1 MGAGSRQGTKTELCV
16 HLGPEPRGAT
26 DRLSRARLRRVL
38 LVGGAISPLFA
49 LLDLV
54 TIHDPATLRE
64 AIFVR
69 LLWGALIAGI
79 GLAIGKASDGGV
91 RALLCAAALVCVV
104 LLTVMATLAGG
115 SKSQYF
121 QFLIAMPMCVAVSL
135 PVETAVAVV
144 AGIGTL
150 ACGVGMMVIEGETPP
165 ETIFRWAMLCAMSG
179 FLAVFASRAYRRL
192 RDAERRSWLER
203 QADLKRL
210 SAIVAHEINNQL
222 GVLQNTVSLLSKQP
236 PEPSLLDL
244 QQETIDQMRLL
255 VTDFMDFG
263 TPTRGTP
270 GPVDLTELAHTYAH
284 ALSPHVDVKATPER
298 AVVEGDGTS
307 IGRAL
312 LNVLKNGV
320 EAGSPVEVTV
330 DASNGGVAVRVL
342 DRGPGVKREIASR
355 IGEPFFTTKTRG
367 TGLGLAI
374 VRRVMADHGGHFS
387 MYNRR
392 EGGVLAELWF
402 PRTHGPTLWGGV
414 RPLLSTWQSP
424 VPPSQPQTSP
434 PPLRSKP

>member
-1 MGAGSRQGTKTELCV
+1 MVAGSRQGAKTELCV
-16 HLGPEPRGAT
+16 HLGAEPRGST
-26 DRLSRARLRRVL
+26 DRLSRARIRRVL
-38 LVGGAISPLFA
+38 LVGAAMSPTFA
-49 LLDLV
+49 LLDFV
-54 TIHDPATLRE
+54 NIHDPAMLRV
-64 AIFVR
+64 AIGVR
-69 LLWGALIAGI
+69 VLWGALIAVI
-79 GLAIGKASDGGV
+79 ALAIPRASESAF
-91 RALLCAAALVCVV
+91 RALLSLAATVCVV
-104 LLTVMATLAGG
+104 LLTVMAALAGG

-121 QFLIAMPMCVAVSL
+121 QFLVAMPMCVAVCL
-135 PVETAVAVV
+135 PVETIVAVV

-150 ACGVGMMVIEGETPP
+150 ACGVGLMAFEGETSP
-165 ETIFRWAMLCAMSG
+165 IAMFRWAMLCAMSG
-179 FLAVFASRAYRRL
+179 FLAVFSSRAYGRL
-192 RDAERRSWLER
+192 RDAERKSWLER

-222 GVLQNTVSLLSKQP
+222 GVLQNTVSLLRKQP
-236 PEPSLLDL
+236 SELSLLAL

-255 VTDFMDFG
+255 VTDFLDFG
-263 TPTRGTP
+263 TPSRGAS
-270 GPVDLTELAHTYAH
+270 GQVDLIELAQTYAH
-284 ALSPHVDVKATPER
+284 ALSPHVDVKATSER
-298 AVVEGDGTS
+298 AVIEGDGTS

-330 DASNGGVAVRVL
+330 DGTSNGVTVQVH

-387 MYNRR
+387 LYNCR

-402 PRTHGPTLWGGV
+402 PREGLPKATV
-414 RPLLSTWQSP
+414 RNAGARNS
-424 VPPSQPQTSP
+424 
-434 PPLRSKP
+434 